1 MLTKSILLL
10 GPTGA
15 GKSPLGDQIEKN
27 GIKGKKCFHFDFG
40 HELRSI
46 AERDHPPEGFGER
59 DFFFIR
65 DVLEKGLLLD
75 NEYFHIAEKI
85 VRHFL
90 LRNDFREDTV
100 LVLNG
105 LPRHVDQAQD
115 MSGIVSVRSVIV
127 LECTSEEVYRRI
139 NRNAGGDR
147 TGRSDDSI
155 DMISRKLEIFEA
167 RTAPLLGYYSDR
179 GAAIVRLRITE
190 TSEPE
195 NSYEAF
201 IAAFAGLSF

>member
-46 AERDHPPEGFGER
+46 AELELPPDGFQEK
-59 DFFFIR
+59 DLFFIR
-65 DVLEKGLLLD
+65 DVLEEGLLLE
-75 NEYFHIAEKI
+75 NEHFHVAEKI
-85 VRHFL
+85 VLYFL
-90 LRNDFREDTV
+90 RRNEFREDTV
-100 LVLNG
+100 LILNG

-115 MSGIVSVRSVIV
+115 MSGIVSVKGLVV
-127 LECTSEEVYRRI
+127 LECASDEVHKRI

-155 DMISRKLEIFEA
+155 DMVSKKLEIFEA
-167 RTAPLLGYYSDR
+167 RTAPLIEYYSDI
-179 GAAIVRLRITE
+179 GCDILKVRITAAS
-190 TSEPE
+190 TPE
-195 NSYEAF
+195 NVYHALISAYC
-201 IAAFAGLSF
+201 GW